1 MQRRDFLL
9 GGSVLASGLAWAQTP
24 ASKLLPATFAASEG
38 HSWAVPFVADAQKLW
53 GREGLDVTNLAF
65 TSGRLSAEA
74 VLAGK
79 ADFATTTDSVVA
91 LAALQGHKIRV
102 FAEFANSSTQMLV
115 AARRDQSVVQPA
127 DLRGKRFATMFG
139 TAGHYFVNR
148 YLGLHGL
155 TSKDVTIINLRPP
168 EMISALAQGSIDA
181 FAWDWWAAEDAA
193 KVEGKGNVHVLSSA
207 GIEKVFQSHFLL
219 VTNEQ
224 IADAKPQVLQAAV
237 RALIGAEQQLKADPE
252 KSAQI
257 LAARTRGTIES
268 SRNGLA
274 RNATRVQLTPR
285 LLDDLVLGGEWA
297 IGEKLAQANAGNL
310 RPLYRQLID
319 TRALQ
324 AVAPDRVL
332 LA

>member
-1 MQRRDFLL
+1 M
-9 GGSVLASGLAWAQTP
+9 P
-24 ASKLLPATFAASEG
+24 AIFAASEG

-53 GREGLDVTNLAF
+53 AQEGLDVSNLAF

-91 LAALQGHKIRV
+91 LAALQGHKIKV

-115 AARRDQSVVQPA
+115 AARRDQGITQPS

-148 YLGLHGL
+148 YLRLHGL
-155 TSKDVTIINLRPP
+155 TPKDVTVINLRPP

-193 KVEGKGNVHVLSSA
+193 KVEGKGNVQVLSSA
-207 GIEKVFQSHFLL
+207 GIDKVFQSHFVL

-224 IADAKPQVLQAAV
+224 TAQAKPQVLEAAV
-237 RALIGAEQQLKADPE
+237 RALIGAEQQLAADPE
-252 KSAQI
+252 KGAQI
-257 LAARTRGTIES
+257 LAARTRGSIES

-274 RNATRVQLTPR
+274 RNATRVQLAPR
-285 LLDDLVLGGEWA
+285 LLDDLVLGGQWA
-297 IGEKLAQANAGNL
+297 ITEKLAQDNAADL
-310 RPLYRQLID
+310 RALYRQVID
-319 TRALQ
+319 TRALR
-324 AVAPDRVL
+324 AVAPERVQ